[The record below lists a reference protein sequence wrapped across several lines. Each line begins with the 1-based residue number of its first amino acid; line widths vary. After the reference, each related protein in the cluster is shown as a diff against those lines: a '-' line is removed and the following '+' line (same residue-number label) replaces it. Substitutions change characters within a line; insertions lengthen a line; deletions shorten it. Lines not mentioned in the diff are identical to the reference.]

1 VTRTRGSRVSGWA
14 QPRERPHDHA
24 GLGPPGRPRT
34 DRERRPAARRHAE
47 LEERLAR
54 LEAELHDVRVH
65 AGRADDAIAR
75 LTEGL
80 AATSST
86 FEHDLAEARRLSHR
100 VAQMTDVVFDRLAE
114 RSGDQPA

>member
-1 VTRTRGSRVSGWA
+1 MSARTM
-14 QPRERPHDHA
+14 
-24 GLGPPGRPRT
+24 
-34 DRERRPAARRHAE
+34 ARRWAGRIAGQRVRDVARLRQHVAE
-47 LEERLAR
+47 LRTGNAELQERLAR

-75 LTEGL
+75 LTDGL

-86 FEHDLAEARRLSHR
+86 LERDLTESRRLSHR

-114 RSGDQPA
+114 RPVDQPA

>member
-1 VTRTRGSRVSGWA
+1 VSARTITRGWV
-14 QPRERPHDHA
+14 
-24 GLGPPGRPRT
+24 
-34 DRERRPAARRHAE
+34 RRAARGRIGNVVRQLGGHAE